1 MLLHQ
6 VGRGTGA
13 AVRLLQK
20 AGERAGRRAGRQA
33 GRLTGQS
40 EQVLLLVA
48 ASAGPRKE
56 PGRHWVQAWWEE
68 GPTSLPWPQA
78 VQVALAV
85 KALRNLP
92 LSQAAQE
99 SGPSAVEL
107 AGTKPPLQ
115 GVQAAMPARGAN
127 VLSVHALHVFSSSAT
142 PLGVR
147 VLPVQKDTVPLG
159 HRSISVRAAAPPL
172 VFSL

>member
-1 MLLHQ
+1 VLLQ
-6 VGRGTGA
+6 QEGQGKGAFFNWCTGRGGA
-13 AVRLLQK
+13 GRQA
-20 AGERAGRRAGRQA
+20 RAGRRAGRQEAQQADTRLGRQTVGRQLGTQEA
-33 GRLTGQS
+33 GRLTGHR

-99 SGPSAVEL
+99 SGHQRWSWQAQSRPCR
-107 AGTKPPLQ
+107 GCKPPCRRE
-115 GVQAAMPARGAN
+115 VQ
-127 VLSVHALHVFSSSAT
+127 T
-142 PLGVR
+142 C
-147 VLPVQKDTVPLG
+147 
-159 HRSISVRAAAPPL
+159 
-172 VFSL
+172 